1 MKKCSFFLLFNLD
14 DRHDKK
20 DFNLSENTFHPNAR
34 VPIHGT
40 RTHLVPPSSV
50 LASRVDGYKYYDEPE
65 VTVEAKIFERHF
77 RNVASDMLEYAII
90 EEIINDKLKQWQK
103 EDEQFFGYPIQE
115 ELALERNKTNATVI
129 SKMLKKQMAEWND
142 EKCMF

>member
-1 MKKCSFFLLFNLD
+1 M
-14 DRHDKK
+14 
-20 DFNLSENTFHPNAR
+20 
-34 VPIHGT
+34 
-40 RTHLVPPSSV
+40 
-50 LASRVDGYKYYDEPE
+50 
-65 VTVEAKIFERHF
+65 EAKIFERHF
-77 RNVASDMLEYAII
+77 RNVDSDMLGDAII